1 MAFDKNMR
9 ALAAVAPEFVAEVA
23 AALRSAGRADLV
35 PQLES
40 GIVERWTYDPDA
52 DAGNIYLV
60 RPRPSWFFEKLSHPV
75 AETISFDEDNGI
87 YVDVDHDGNLFG
99 IEYTGRPDV
108 LAQLRRADAL

>member
-1 MAFDKNMR
+1 MSS
-9 ALAAVAPEFVAEVA
+9 LSTVAPDFVAEVA

-52 DAGNIYLV
+52 DAGNIYRA
-60 RPRPSWFFEKLSHPV
+60 RPRPSWFFEKLPCPL

-87 YVDVDHDGNLFG
+87 CIDVDRDGNLFG
-99 IEYTGRPDV
+99 IEYMGRPDV
-108 LAQLRRADAL
+108 LALLRRSDAL